1 MMINR
6 KKCRSTALAAAALS
20 LFLQGCGSVLPM
32 GSEDKT
38 SQGYSDAQ
46 TMIVIATER
55 NRYRDVYTDQ
65 IWQVAVD
72 DEGTQFQTYLLGEI
86 KSFLS
91 ELKTMKLLADEREI
105 RLSGQEKEQ
114 LQELAGDFY
123 DSLTKEDLDYIR
135 ADKQDVYELYE
146 DYHLANKLV
155 DELTGQVDLEI
166 SDSEAKVI
174 TVQEISVSDE
184 GQAAQIHEQ
193 AAAEGTDFLAL
204 ARQTSESQQIERSVG
219 RGEESKEYEDAVF
232 SLEAGA
238 VSPVIRQDGSY
249 VIVKCINAYDEAATL
264 ARKEKLA
271 LARKNQA
278 FRQIYDAF
286 AAEHPVELQGGIWEK
301 VSLASGE
308 NSTTTGFFEMYQEFM
323 N

>member
-1 MMINR
+1 MKHRITYR
-6 KKCRSTALAAAALS
+6 RLAIAAAAVS
-20 LFLQGCGSVLPM
+20 LFLQGCGFALPM
-32 GSEDKT
+32 GSEAKL

-46 TMIVIATER
+46 TMVVIATER

-65 IWQVAVD
+65 IWQVSID
-72 DEGTQFQTYLLGEI
+72 EEGTQFQTYLLGEI

-105 RLSGQEKEQ
+105 RLSGLEKEQ
-114 LQELAGDFY
+114 LQELAADFY
-123 DSLTKEDLDYIR
+123 DSLTKEDKEYIG
-135 ADKQDVYELYE
+135 ADKQDIYELYE

-155 DELTGQVDLEI
+155 DELTEQVDLEI

-174 TVQEISVSDE
+174 TVQEIVVSDE
-184 GQAAQIHEQ
+184 GRAEELHEQ
-193 AAAEGTDFLAL
+193 AAAEGADFLAL
-204 ARQTSESQQIERSVG
+204 ARQSSERQEIERSVG
-219 RGEESKEYEDAVF
+219 RGEESKEYEDDVF
-232 SLEAGA
+232 SLETGQI
-238 VSPVIRQDGSY
+238 SQVIHKDDAY
-249 VIVKCINAYDEAATL
+249 VIVKCVNEYDEAATL

-278 FRQIYDAF
+278 FRQIYDTF

-308 NSTTTGFFEMYQEFM
+308 GSTTTGFFELYQEFM

>member
-1 MMINR
+1 MNIR
-6 KKCRSTALAAAALS
+6 KKYLVPAAAAAALT
-20 LFLQGCGSVLPM
+20 LFVQGCNSVLPM
-32 GSEDKT
+32 GSDAKA

-65 IWQVAVD
+65 IWQVTID
-72 DEGTQFQTYLLGEI
+72 DEGTEFQTYLLGEI
-86 KSFLS
+86 KTFLS

-114 LQELAGDFY
+114 LQELAGAFY
-123 DSLTKEDLDYIR
+123 DSLTEGDLEYIG
-135 ADKQDVYELYE
+135 ADQQDVYELYQ

-155 DELTGQVDLEI
+155 DELTAQVDLEI

-174 TVQEISVSDE
+174 TVQEIRVSDE
-184 GQAAQIHEQ
+184 AQAQQIYEQ
-193 AAAEGTDFLAL
+193 VSAEGSDFSAL
-204 ARQTSESQQIERSVG
+204 ARQVSENPVIERSVG

-232 SLEAGA
+232 SLENGA
-238 VSPVIRQDGSY
+238 VSPVIRMDGVY
-249 VIVKCINAYDEAATL
+249 VIAKCVNEYDEAATL
-264 ARKEKLA
+264 ERKEKLA

-278 FRQIYDAF
+278 FRQIYDTF
-286 AAEHPVELQGGIWEK
+286 AAENPVELQGGIWK
-301 VSLASGE
+301 RVSLAEGGE
-308 NSTTTGFFEMYQEFM
+308 STTTGFFEMYQEQM